1 MDVSERVKKEHFWNE
16 MFSQLK
22 QCLKGS
28 LHKYNVPLQNCF
40 MSLEEMKK
48 RFFEIASAYARDTG
62 CTFVV
67 AIDGIDHAARAGIV
81 SETFLVTLPR
91 PEYIPDNVKLLI
103 SGQPQE
109 SYPNYPLWL
118 KRKDDNVK
126 RLDVPGIER
135 GDILSLV
142 TQRYLTLDVVNIM
155 RLRIL
160 LKNTLKRI
168 LWLPFLLYMRQ
179 VNVQMQWS

>member
-1 MDVSERVKKEHFWNE
+1 

-48 RFFEIASAYARDTG
+48 HFFEIASAYARDTG
-62 CTFVV
+62 CTFVI

-81 SETFLVTLPR
+81 SETFLATLPR
-91 PEYIPDNVKLLI
+91 PEYIPDNIKLLI

-118 KRKDDNVK
+118 KRKMIV
-126 RLDVPGIER
+126 
-135 GDILSLV
+135 
-142 TQRYLTLDVVNIM
+142 
-155 RLRIL
+155 
-160 LKNTLKRI
+160 
-168 LWLPFLLYMRQ
+168 
-179 VNVQMQWS
+179 